1 MGEDGYREFPSSV
14 FPQGC
19 PGFQEDLPMR
29 IPWWALPGVAAILFT
44 LAIVSAAQGSLS
56 SAGVALPHEV
66 QLSTGGSP
74 STTTS
79 APPAAA
85 PEVGTVV
92 APSRPV
98 VTQSGD
104 TGSGVTSSAPS
115 SPVPT
120 TEPDKS
126 SGGTPEIPGS
136 APSGSSS
143 ATVPPSGG
151 GDSGDGGNSVT
162 SGPGSGPTAAP
173 TSTTRPSPPPSTTTS
188 TTNPW
193 TGREP
198 GDN

>member
-1 MGEDGYREFPSSV
+1 MGEDGYREFSSSV
-14 FPQGC
+14 FPQCC

-29 IPWWALPGVAAILFT
+29 TPWWALPGVAAILFT

-74 STTTS
+74 STSTS

-126 SGGTPEIPGS
+126 SGGTTETPGPAS
-136 APSGSSS
+136 SIASSGGSS
-143 ATVPPSGG
+143 ATVPPSAGG
-151 GDSGDGGNSVT
+151 
-162 SGPGSGPTAAP
+162 
-173 TSTTRPSPPPSTTTS
+173 
-188 TTNPW
+188 
-193 TGREP
+193 
-198 GDN
+198 